1 MQNISKI
8 YFLQYEIKVNISC
21 FHAYDQWAFSTCQER
36 LSFIQ
41 LNMVH
46 LAFDINQI
54 PLYGSVTGTITV
66 IFLFVCRNRKPL
78 VINMV
83 VM

>member
-1 MQNISKI
+1 M
-8 YFLQYEIKVNISC
+8 KVNISC
-21 FHAYDQWAFSTCQER
+21 FHVYDQLAFSTCQER

-54 PLYGSVTGTITV
+54 PLYGSVSGTITV
-66 IFLFVCRNRKPL
+66 IFLFVCFNRKPL
-78 VINMV
+78 VINMAV
-83 VM
+83 K

>member
-8 YFLQYEIKVNISC
+8 YFLQYETKISISC
-21 FHAYDQWAFSTCQER
+21 FHVYDQLALSTCQER

-54 PLYGSVTGTITV
+54 PLYGSVSGTITV
-66 IFLFVCRNRKPL
+66 IFLFVSCNKKPF

-83 VM
+83 VK